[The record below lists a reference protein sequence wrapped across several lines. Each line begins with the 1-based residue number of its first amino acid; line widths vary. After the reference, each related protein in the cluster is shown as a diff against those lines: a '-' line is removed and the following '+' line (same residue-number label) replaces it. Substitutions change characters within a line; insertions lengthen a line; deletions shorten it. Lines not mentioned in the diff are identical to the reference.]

1 LDISIVLPIYNEG
14 AHLDETVHSLL
25 KNSGLDVELIIVNDG
40 STDSSIKVIERLLD
54 CEPRIKLI
62 NQTNSGITN
71 ALIKGCKVAQGKYI
85 ARQDAGDVSLPNRL
99 SKQFELMEKI
109 PNAVLCSVGTRYKS
123 ERGELI
129 SEVLQTKAEANKGLN
144 PSNIDELSGPSHHGA
159 TMFRRDAYLKVGGYR
174 TEFKVAQDLDLW
186 LRLAEVGEH
195 ITVPEVLYEATL
207 RENSITARKRHLQEI
222 ARTAIYQCYQARLQ
236 GKNEA
241 PILAQLEA
249 SLSSA
254 RKTQT
259 SSTQD
264 YNYFVGSVLLDKEP
278 RASRYYLWK
287 AVKLRAWHI
296 KSWLKLLISL
306 LKRS

>member
-1 LDISIVLPIYNEG
+1 
-14 AHLDETVHSLL
+14 
-25 KNSGLDVELIIVNDG
+25 
-40 STDSSIKVIERLLD
+40 
-54 CEPRIKLI
+54 
-62 NQTNSGITN
+62 
-71 ALIKGCKVAQGKYI
+71 
-85 ARQDAGDVSLPNRL
+85 
-99 SKQFELMEKI
+99 MEKS
-109 PNAVLCSVGTRYKS
+109 PNAVLSSVGTRYKS

-129 SEVLQTKAEANKGLN
+129 SEVLQTHAEANKGLH
-144 PSNIDELSGPSHHGA
+144 PSHIDELNGPSHHGA
-159 TMFRRDAYLKVGGYR
+159 TMFRRDAYLKVGCYR

-222 ARTAIYQCYQARLQ
+222 SRTAIYQCYRARLQ
-236 GKNEA
+236 GKDET

-249 SLSSA
+249 KLSSA

-278 RASRYYLWK
+278 RASRYYFWK
-287 AVKLRAWHI
+287 AVKLQPWHI
-296 KSWLKLLISL
+296 KSWLKLLISFI
-306 LKRS
+306 KRS